1 MSSNDVHEP
10 DDRPDAVQRAETGAQ
25 AWRAV
30 VHAQQVAKPNH
41 TDFYDLA
48 GYLVDTLASMEALA
62 RTLVPQVGRY
72 ADGRAVYDD
81 THTVDPG
88 ERLHD
93 ATLDLG
99 HLAEAVAYAARDVN
113 RFWSA
118 IGHIGVECGE
128 GSR

>member
-10 DDRPDAVQRAETGAQ
+10 DNRPDAVQRAETGAQ

-30 VHAQQVAKPNH
+30 VHAQQAASPNH
-41 TDFYDLA
+41 ADFYDLA
-48 GYLVDTLASMEALA
+48 GYLVDALASIEALA
-62 RTLVPQVGRY
+62 RTLARQVGRY

-81 THTVDPG
+81 TRTVDPG

-93 ATLDLG
+93 AALDLG
-99 HLAEAVAYAARDVN
+99 HLAEAVAHAGRDVN

-118 IGHIGVECGE
+118 ISHIGVEIGE